1 MTIVNLESYVRGQQI
16 SLQWLPVLRAMAM
29 EMPEHSRPADLKNLF
44 FKIGWRFGKDTEHL
58 FNGAKTL
65 PQLEEVLNDFW
76 SQINWGWVK
85 LNEVK
90 GQIDI
95 AHQAAPLA
103 EAFGDEALGWSVG
116 LLEGFYQSI
125 FSLLGANDAMV
136 CRSDDDSCT
145 GINIR
150 LRFGHLVD

>member
-29 EMPEHSRPADLKNLF
+29 EMPEHSKPADLKKLF
-44 FKIGWRFGKDTEHL
+44 FKIGWRFGKDTQHL
-58 FNGAKTL
+58 FNEAKTL
-65 PQLEEVLNDFW
+65 SQLEEVLNDFW

-85 LNEVK
+85 LNEVE

-125 FSLLGANDAMV
+125 FSLLGANDAMI
-136 CRSDDDSCT
+136 CRSVDDSCA

>member
-16 SLQWLPVLRAMAM
+16 SLQWLPILRAMAM
-29 EMPEHSRPADLKNLF
+29 EMAEHSKPADLKNLF
-44 FKIGWRFGKDTEHL
+44 FKIGCRFGKDTEYL
-58 FNGAKTL
+58 FNGTKTL
-65 PQLEEVLNDFW
+65 SQLQEVLNDFW
-76 SQINWGWVK
+76 SRINWGWVK
-85 LNEVK
+85 LNEVE

-95 AHQAAPLA
+95 EHQAAPLA

-136 CRSDDDSCT
+136 CRSIDDSCT

>member
-16 SLQWLPVLRAMAM
+16 SLQWLPILRAMAM
-29 EMPEHSRPADLKNLF
+29 EMAEHSKPADLKNLF
-44 FKIGWRFGKDTEHL
+44 FKIGCRFSKDTEYL
-58 FNGAKTL
+58 FNGTKTL
-65 PQLEEVLNDFW
+65 SQLQEVLNDFW
-76 SQINWGWVK
+76 SRINWGWVK
-85 LNEVK
+85 LNEVE

-95 AHQAAPLA
+95 EHQAAPLA

-136 CRSDDDSCT
+136 CRSIDDSCT

>member
-29 EMPEHSRPADLKNLF
+29 EMPKHLKPADLKNLF
-44 FKIGWRFGKDTEHL
+44 FKIGWQFGKDTEYL
-58 FNGAKTL
+58 FNKAETL
-65 PQLEEVLNDFW
+65 SQLEVALNDFW
-76 SQINWGWVK
+76 LRINWGWVK
-85 LNEVK
+85 LNEVE

-95 AHQAAPLA
+95 AHHAAPLA

-125 FSLLGANDAMV
+125 FSLLGAKDAMV
-136 CRSDDDSCT
+136 CRSVDNSCT
-145 GINIR
+145 GIDIR